1 MAKFN
6 LSKLGYSDLSLLRN
20 DVNIQI
26 KTMEKA
32 ESEKVAKIAAYEN
45 DLLAW
50 AKAVKTALKS
60 TLEDGEIVAIMNSLP
75 NRPTK
80 PVFGTEK
87 KARTAVKADGRE
99 SQKSLIFKAYEAG
112 RTIPEIQ
119 AIVTGVYPEIDS
131 KTVKSNVAWHIARYK
146 KEHKV

>member
-60 TLEDGEIVAIMNSLP
+60 TLEDGEIVAVFDTLP
-75 NRPTK
+75 NRPVK
-80 PVFGTEK
+80 PVFNTEK
-87 KARTAVKADGRE
+87 KTRTAKADGRE

-119 AIVTGVYPEIDS
+119 AIVTGVYPEMEARVILGN
-131 KTVKSNVAWHIARYK
+131 VKGYIARYK
-146 KEHKV
+146 KEHKA